1 LITPQYFVVLT
12 TLTKQKMNNRI
23 FIGGLIGA
31 FILASASSCSSQ
43 KNTVNREQQVSQQE
57 VTGTITAIENGK
69 DGYMATVKDK
79 KGTISIVTISVV
91 NLQKSG
97 GTFKR
102 YNIGDMIQAKGE
114 FWKDQDGIMHITA
127 QSITEIK

>member
-1 LITPQYFVVLT
+1 
-12 TLTKQKMNNRI
+12 MSNRI
-23 FIGGLIGA
+23 FIKGIIGI

-43 KNTVNREQQVSQQE
+43 KNTVNMEQQVSQQE
-57 VTGTITAIENGK
+57 VIGTITAIENGK

-79 KGTISIVTISVV
+79 KGAISIVTISIV

-102 YNIGDMIQAKGE
+102 YNIGDRIQAKGE
-114 FWKDQDGIMHITA
+114 FWKDQAGVMHITA
-127 QSITEIK
+127 KSIKEVK